1 MGPFPTEGPNENLLM
16 GARTITPFNGGG
28 DWIVAKPEHWIFE
41 GTGMKQGDYVRGLVG
56 WEFHGNPADLPGLEV
71 VAEGIALSG
80 GVRPAHWT
88 ATVYPGPKNNVV
100 FNAATIFWAQGLSSP
115 PGHMLPW
122 SHWSRPHGPDSRVQR
137 ITANVLN
144 RALA

>member
-1 MGPFPTEGPNENLLM
+1 MT
-16 GARTITPFNGGG
+16 
-28 DWIVAKPEHWIFE
+28 
-41 GTGMKQGDYVRGLVG
+41 
-56 WEFHGNPADLPGLEV
+56 GLEI

-88 ATVYPGPKNNVV
+88 ATVYPGPKRNFV
-100 FNAATIFWAQGLSSP
+100 FNAATIYWAQGLSST

-122 SHWSRPHGPDSRVQR
+122 SHWVRPHGPDERVQQ
-137 ITANVLN
+137 ITHNAVR